1 MTSDIGVAATVS
13 DTTRKTAPLTPA
25 RVALVG
31 NPNSGKTA
39 LFNALT
45 GSRQKVANYA
55 GVTVERK
62 EGVLTAPSGRQMR
75 VLDLPGTYSLRA
87 RSPDEAV
94 TRDAVLGKL
103 AGEAAPEALIC
114 VADATNLRLV
124 LRLVLEL
131 KQVGRPFVLALNMFD
146 IAQRQGLRIDLERLS
161 KELSA
166 PIVTTVATRKRGL
179 PELLEQ
185 VEGLVAA
192 QKPEAESVWR
202 EPTAAEIRAAHAEAQ
217 RIFKACVK
225 PPERPDTV
233 TGKIDSV
240 LLHPVAGL
248 VILLTLLFVM
258 FQAVFTWATPAM
270 DGIDAGF
277 AALVEFTNAHLPQ
290 GLLTSFIADGLIAG
304 VGSVIVFLPQ
314 ILILFFFILML
325 EDSGYMAR
333 AAFLM
338 DRIMGGAGLHGRA
351 FIPLLSSFACAI
363 PGIMS
368 TRVIDNRE
376 DRLTTI
382 LVAPLM
388 TCSARIPV
396 YTLIIGAFIPQQTVA
411 GFLSLQ
417 GLVMFGLY
425 ASGIVSALLVSFVIR
440 RVFWR
445 GAVEPFMME
454 LPTYRWP
461 EPRNVAMNLWTRAR
475 IFMARAGRI
484 ILPLMV
490 LVWVLSTFPYPPEG
504 PTGPAIDYSIAGR
517 LGQFLAPLMA
527 PIGFNWQMT
536 VALIPGMAAREVAV
550 AVLGTVYAVGGE
562 DGETGALSTLLKNQW
577 SLASALSF
585 LAWYVFA
592 PQCLPTL
599 GVVKRETNSWVW
611 PTVMFVYMV
620 SLAYLAAFVTY
631 HVAVALGAG

>member
-1 MTSDIGVAATVS
+1 MDALT
-13 DTTRKTAPLTPA
+13 DTAIRPA

-45 GSRQKVANYA
+45 GARQKVANYA

-62 EGVLTAPSGRQMR
+62 EGQLVTPGGRT
-75 VLDLPGTYSLRA
+75 VSVIDLPGTYSLRA
-87 RSPDEAV
+87 RSPDEVV
-94 TRDAVLGKL
+94 TRDAVLGRL
-103 AGEAAPEALIC
+103 SGETAPDVLVC

-146 IAQRQGLRIDLERLS
+146 IAQRQGLRIDVEQLGREIG
-161 KELSA
+161 A

-179 PELLEQ
+179 DELLTQ
-185 VEGLVAA
+185 VDTLTLTHSNVGTNT
-192 QKPEAESVWR
+192 WR
-202 EPTAAEIRAAHAEAQ
+202 EPSAGEIRAAHAESQ
-217 RIFKACVK
+217 RIFRACVR

-233 TGKIDSV
+233 TGKIDAV

-248 VILLTLLFVM
+248 LILTVLM
-258 FQAVFTWATPAM
+258 FTVFQSVFTWATVPA
-270 DGIDAGF
+270 DAIDAGF
-277 AALVEFTNAHLPQ
+277 AALAGLVSEHLPE
-290 GLLTSFIADGLIAG
+290 GLLASFIADGLIAG
-304 VGSVIVFLPQ
+304 VGSVLVFLPQ
-314 ILILFFFILML
+314 ILVLFFFILLL
-325 EDSGYMAR
+325 EDSGYMTR
-333 AAFLM
+333 AAFLL
-338 DRIMGGAGLHGRA
+338 DKLMGVAGLHGRA
-351 FIPLLSSFACAI
+351 FIPLLSSHACAI

-368 TRVIDNRE
+368 TRVIDNKR

-382 LVAPLM
+382 LIAPLM
-388 TCSARIPV
+388 TCSARVPV
-396 YTLIIGAFIPQQTVA
+396 YTLIIGAFIPHQKVW
-411 GFLSLQ
+411 GVFSLQ

-425 ASGIVSALLVSFVIR
+425 ASGIIFGLLVSFVIR
-440 RVFWR
+440 RIFWR
-445 GAVEPFMME
+445 GAAEPLMME

-461 EPRNVAMNLWTRAR
+461 EPRNVLLNLWTRAK
-475 IFMARAGRI
+475 IFMNRAGRI

-504 PTGPAIDYSIAGR
+504 ATGPAIDYSIAGR
-517 LGQFLAPLMA
+517 LGKFIAPVME

-550 AVLGTVYAVGGE
+550 AVLGTVYAVGG
-562 DGETGALSTLLKNQW
+562 DADSHDALTSLLSQQW
-577 SLASALSF
+577 SLATALAF

-620 SLAYLAAFVTY
+620 GLAYLAAFVVY
-631 HVAVALGAG
+631 HTAVALGAG